1 MKIFKK
7 IGKII
12 LWVVG
17 GLAGILA
24 IFLLI
29 MSVVYSPEF
38 VWRCLFSGEETVYD
52 YQIFPE
58 RKLEASNNPYSF
70 KSDLDEAGVKAAF
83 EANPN
88 VGNLEELLAS
98 TGSQAFII
106 IQDDVIR
113 YEKYFNGAQR
123 DTLVTSFSTA
133 KSIDSALVGSA
144 IVDGYIK
151 SVDDPI
157 TNYLPEL
164 AERDDRFQQI
174 TIRNLLE
181 MNSGIRYV
189 EKDIPFFDDG
199 NRTYRFPDM
208 RRLALEMTKIDAPPG
223 EFVYNPYNPLVLG
236 VILERVTGKSVTQ
249 YLQEKLWTPLG
260 MEYGGSWSLDSQRT
274 GYEKME
280 SGINA
285 RAIDFAK
292 IGSLYLHHGIFN
304 GTQILPAEWVA
315 KSTNPDEAIKLDEN
329 VYYKYYWW
337 GFKRGEKDYDYFA
350 LGNLGQFIYISPTHN
365 LIIVRNGKEYGL
377 EGEGFAWGD
386 MFYQFASEYRKS
398 Q

>member
-1 MKIFKK
+1 M
-7 IGKII
+7 
-12 LWVVG
+12 
-17 GLAGILA
+17 
-24 IFLLI
+24 
-29 MSVVYSPEF
+29 
-38 VWRCLFSGEETVYD
+38 
-52 YQIFPE
+52 
-58 RKLEASNNPYSF
+58 
-70 KSDLDEAGVKAAF
+70 DEAGVKAAF

>member
-1 MKIFKK
+1 MKTFKK

-24 IFLLI
+24 IFLLV
-29 MSVVYSPEF
+29 MCVVYSPEF
-38 VWRCLFSGEETVYD
+38 VRRCLFSGAETVYD
-52 YQIFPE
+52 YKIFPE
-58 RKLEASNNPYSF
+58 RKLEASSNPYTY
-70 KSDLDEAGVKAAF
+70 KSDLDEVGVKAAF
-83 EANPN
+83 EANPK

-98 TGSQAFII
+98 TGSQAFIV

-144 IVDGYIK
+144 ITDGYIK
-151 SVDDPI
+151 SVDEPI

-164 AERDDRFQQI
+164 AERDVRFQQI

-208 RRLALEMTKIDAPPG
+208 RRLALEMTEIAAPPG

-236 VILERVTGKSVTQ
+236 AILERVTGKSVTQ

-260 MEYGGSWSLDSQRT
+260 MEYGGSWSLDSQKT

-292 IGSLYLHHGIFN
+292 FGSLYLHQGVFN
-304 GTQILPAEWVA
+304 GTQILPAEWIA
-315 KSTNPDEAIKLDEN
+315 DSTTPDEAIRFEEN

-337 GFKRGEKDYDYFA
+337 GLKRGEKDYDYFA

-365 LIIVRNGKEYGL
+365 LIIVRNGEEYGL
-377 EGEGFAWGD
+377 EGEGPAWGNL
-386 MFYQFASEYRKS
+386 FYQFASEYGKS